1 MPDRGCHS
9 CGSHLCQPG
18 VSHLWVTL
26 VPARLGGRSGGGHLL
41 TPCHMGSHLCQP
53 GGVTLVGHICAS
65 LGVSHLWVTLVPAR
79 GCHTCG
85 SHIGYPIPLPWP
97 SVMQPALTTPACTL
111 LLVHSCP
118 HHSCH
123 PPSLSATRAQHRGM
137 SETLPCL
144 VPLLH
149 APASYPSS
157 MPLHR
162 TPPPCPCIVSDLPAP
177 PSPPTLLPASPL
189 CHAGGCAPLVPCLHG
204 SRCAVQ
210 PAVAGRVCGAGRG

>member
-162 TPPPCPCIVSDLPAP
+162 TPPPCPCIIP
-177 PSPPTLLPASPL
+177 LLHAPASYLSSMPL
-189 CHAGGCAPLVPCLHG
+189 HHTPPPYPCIVPLLHAPASYPSSMPLH
-204 SRCAVQ
+204 RI
-210 PAVAGRVCGAGRG
+210 